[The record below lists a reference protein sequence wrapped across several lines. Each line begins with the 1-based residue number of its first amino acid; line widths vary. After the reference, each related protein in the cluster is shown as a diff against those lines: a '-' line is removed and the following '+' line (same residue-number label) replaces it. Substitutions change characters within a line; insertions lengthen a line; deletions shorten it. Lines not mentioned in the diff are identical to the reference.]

1 MSVPIKKFSAGGIQV
16 AIWENESTKGEKF
29 NSVSIQRN
37 YKDKKDEWKSSSSLR
52 VNDIPKATV
61 ALQKAYEWL
70 VLKEKQP
77 EKEMITAV
85 Q

>member
-1 MSVPIKKFSAGGIQV
+1 MSVPVKKFAAGGIQV
-16 AIWENESTKGEKF
+16 AIWENESTKGGKF
-29 NSVSIQRN
+29 NNVSIQRN
-37 YKDKKDEWKSSSSLR
+37 YKDKNDEWKSSSSLR
-52 VNDIPKATV
+52 VNDLPKATV

-70 VLKEKQP
+70 VLKENQT